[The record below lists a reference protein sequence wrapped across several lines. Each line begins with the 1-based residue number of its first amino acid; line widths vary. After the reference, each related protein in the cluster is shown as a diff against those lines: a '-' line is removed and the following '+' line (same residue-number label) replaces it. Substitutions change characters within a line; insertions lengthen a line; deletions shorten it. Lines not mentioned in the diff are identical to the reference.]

1 MVAHN
6 YTENLREIN
15 KKLEEK
21 KPVFQV
27 YLFLV
32 TVGISHL
39 GISLTFLFNDDYNSF
54 RLWFCLVILYFSI
67 AFVTFFLKIFWKKIL
82 HRGKKF
88 GMVVAMIII
97 IILPFF
103 MTYNYMGEPKGIEE
117 VKGIFNIN
125 VSYFNSEF
133 FVGESYIYIEDR
145 IIPLNKYCNYTT
157 LLLEENLSLNKSYD
171 LRIYL
176 YDVRGD

>member
-1 MVAHN
+1 
-6 YTENLREIN
+6 
-15 KKLEEK
+15 
-21 KPVFQV
+21 
-27 YLFLV
+27 
-32 TVGISHL
+32 
-39 GISLTFLFNDDYNSF
+39 
-54 RLWFCLVILYFSI
+54 
-67 AFVTFFLKIFWKKIL
+67 
-82 HRGKKF
+82 
-88 GMVVAMIII
+88 
-97 IILPFF
+97 
-103 MTYNYMGEPKGIEE
+103 MGEPKGIEE

>member
-67 AFVTFFLKIFWKKIL
+67 AFVTFFFKNIL
-82 HRGKKF
+82 EKNF
-88 GMVVAMIII
+88 A
-97 IILPFF
+97 
-103 MTYNYMGEPKGIEE
+103 
-117 VKGIFNIN
+117 
-125 VSYFNSEF
+125 
-133 FVGESYIYIEDR
+133 
-145 IIPLNKYCNYTT
+145 
-157 LLLEENLSLNKSYD
+157 
-171 LRIYL
+171 
-176 YDVRGD
+176 